1 MLYGCFSLTATSV
14 CISQSAVSSTCQNC
28 TTILAMKHFSNG
40 VATYLNVVINTYEI
54 SHIWV
59 HVITHQMELELLWLL
74 VPDLPLNKQVSLTWS
89 SITLGHMMSLPIVGG
104 TSDQRSTWPKGEV
117 ISHVATRCL
126 FLWGHIWPLVNLT
139 KVVSH
144 LATRCLCL
152 GEGQLDILLDSES
165 ATISRPTS
173 HVQKCQP
180 VRVGHIVG
188 GGRTGGP
195 DPIGPQSRVP
205 CLPLVPLEGVTYLT
219 KARQVTQM
227 SSAALY
233 IPLALL
239 TVTVCSLYLCHLI
252 TYCCTICREILSWL
266 FSVLTNLCISFCHQ
280 SGVLLHKGT
289 TF

>member
-126 FLWGHIWPLVNLT
+126 FLWGYIWPLVNLT

-188 GGRTGGP
+188 GGRTGGARPHWSPVQGPMPPTGSPWGSDLP
-195 DPIGPQSRVP
+195 DQGQASDTNELCSPLYTIGTTYSY
-205 CLPLVPLEGVTYLT
+205 CLQFVSMPPNH
-219 KARQVTQM
+219 
-227 SSAALY
+227 
-233 IPLALL
+233 I
-239 TVTVCSLYLCHLI
+239 
-252 TYCCTICREILSWL
+252 
-266 FSVLTNLCISFCHQ
+266 
-280 SGVLLHKGT
+280 LLHHM
-289 TF
+289 